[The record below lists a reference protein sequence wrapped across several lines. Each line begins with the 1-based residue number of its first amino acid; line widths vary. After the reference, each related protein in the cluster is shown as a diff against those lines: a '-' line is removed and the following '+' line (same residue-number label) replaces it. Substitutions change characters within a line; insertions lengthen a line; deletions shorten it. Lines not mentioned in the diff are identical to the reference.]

1 MTPTK
6 YRIYFISFCIG
17 KSTFICDHSNPKVM
31 DKHYTAQIEVIK
43 KSLHLRIFETSE
55 ESVN

>member
-17 KSTFICDHSNPKVM
+17 KSTFICDNSNPKVM

-43 KSLHLRIFETSE
+43 KSSLWRIFSTSE
-55 ESVN
+55 ERVN